1 MPFTSCGTY
10 RHTLLK
16 RQIEKR
22 DDEILDNIYVFCS
35 IKNCM
40 CRYQVEILEKYD
52 QLEYIL
58 AQIEETNKKP
68 RAGTSPLVAV
78 PLRLELTET
87 ELNSIL
93 Q

>member
-1 MPFTSCGTY
+1 MFIIAHIT
-10 RHTLLK
+10 R
-16 RQIEKR
+16 
-22 DDEILDNIYVFCS
+22 FF
-35 IKNCM
+35 
-40 CRYQVEILEKYD
+40 YQVEILVKYD